1 MGTARALQLLE
12 LNQQVVLFTVFY
24 KVLCIFEYFDKRHIA
39 HDRLLYGEPKQPPSC
54 GASLQAAVASF
65 LTGSLLLV
73 SLPFICHK
81 LSLIFVGHAT
91 LNSCLGLLRHFLAIA
106 VTLQKV
112 FSM

>member
-65 LTGSLLLV
+65 LTGSPSCKLAI
-73 SLPFICHK
+73 ICHK

-91 LNSCLGLLRHFLAIA
+91 L
-106 VTLQKV
+106 
-112 FSM
+112 